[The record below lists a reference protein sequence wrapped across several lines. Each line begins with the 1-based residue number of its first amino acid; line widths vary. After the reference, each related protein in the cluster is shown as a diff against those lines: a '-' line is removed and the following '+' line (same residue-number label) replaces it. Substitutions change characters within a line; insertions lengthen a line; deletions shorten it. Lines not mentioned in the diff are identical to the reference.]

1 MQSVRSVFSA
11 VAMLLALT
19 VAPVTAQSVE
29 GAVFVPTGGLSTSIL
44 PGATTTPQAV
54 SLASAQML
62 GPLASAVRANSDDR
76 RGTAS
81 IAPTPQSDEGG
92 FPWLQVGIGAGVAAL
107 FVSAVLTANSG
118 DSAELPRGGISVVLP
133 GS

>member
-11 VAMLLALT
+11 VTMLLALT

-29 GAVFVPTGGLSTSIL
+29 GALFLPTVGLNSSVLADGAST
-44 PGATTTPQAV
+44 PPAV
-54 SLASAQML
+54 SLASAVAL
-62 GPLASAVRANSDDR
+62 GPLVRGVRTNSDDR
-76 RGTAS
+76 SAPGL
-81 IAPTPQSDEGG
+81 IAPTPQSEEGG

-107 FVSAVLTANSG
+107 FVSAVVTANSG